1 MRKVKRLNRE
11 ESQTR
16 TRELLMR
23 SASACFARLGFE
35 GASVDEIAETAG
47 FSRGAFYSN
56 FADKDE
62 IFLTLLKRHLERD
75 LRDFEAALTTSDSFE
90 QLVEKAAARYIEL
103 GDHPDWCLLMAEFQL
118 RVSRA
123 NKTDDAFVRTYAEY
137 RQTLSGLIEQTF
149 AKFGNKGSA
158 GARRSRHNSARAIAW
173 VCAGARGIKRC
184 NSDGADGQSDEG
196 TVNRS
201 REQDLVRSVGK
212 PLQRERRG
220 TDLPVEGRTPHQY
233 GSSQGSTV
241 LRRRPP
247 RPWRPSGPPRF
258 DCGGHVRARS
268 QIVLFLHGRRGGFRG

>member
-16 TRELLMR
+16 TRDLLMR

-75 LRDFEAALTTSDSFE
+75 LRDFEAALATSDSFE
-90 QLVEKAAARYIEL
+90 QLVEKAAARYVEL

-149 AKFGNKGSA
+149 AKFGNKGSLA
-158 GARRSRHNSARAIAW
+158 PADLAITLLALSHGFALERAASRDAIPMALTGKAMKALLIGAAS
-173 VCAGARGIKRC
+173 KM
-184 NSDGADGQSDEG
+184 
-196 TVNRS
+196 
-201 REQDLVRSVGK
+201 
-212 PLQRERRG
+212 
-220 TDLPVEGRTPHQY
+220 
-233 GSSQGSTV
+233 
-241 LRRRPP
+241 
-247 RPWRPSGPPRF
+247 
-258 DCGGHVRARS
+258 
-268 QIVLFLHGRRGGFRG
+268 